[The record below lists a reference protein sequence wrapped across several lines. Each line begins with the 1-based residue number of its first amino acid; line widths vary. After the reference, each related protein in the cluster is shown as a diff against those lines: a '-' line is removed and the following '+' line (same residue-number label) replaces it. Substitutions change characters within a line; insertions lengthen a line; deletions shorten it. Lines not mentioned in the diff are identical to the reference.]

1 MRQLH
6 TLAIAAAAVLAA
18 ACTDNA
24 NDMPSPDSPDGSTTI
39 HAIHATTTRT
49 DFDGTASSWTEGD
62 AMSVIIAGGDLATQ
76 ACRFTVVDPT
86 KGTFTNENI
95 SLDPAATY
103 DFYAVYPYNADKTG
117 IAPDNAR
124 FDIGSAT
131 QTQQGSSASHVAPL
145 DPLTGCAKNVTA
157 DAASLLM
164 HHTATVIQLRL
175 HNATGAPISGIETV
189 TVTAPEGT
197 ILAAPHAIDPADGS
211 VTPDTDKASNAITLT
226 VQSSGQIPADGE
238 FSCWMAAT
246 PFTIYGGSNLDIE
259 VTTTDGTVYHI
270 VKPFNTDRNFP
281 AGTVMASQIELSAA
295 TEDAKEISLDIDFTV
310 AATYPDGFPTAQ
322 NPSSDETRYT
332 FAGHTFRILSPG
344 QYYFYQRNGSGYLA
358 MEGIT
363 KNEPADIVLPAIKGY
378 APTQIHVTTGES
390 SKQKYYY
397 ISVTDID
404 GSRLEGTKEKN
415 TYFITDHFFNPKN
428 TDDHSEYRIHIS
440 YTATSNSTKFP
451 LTAISVTY
459 TRL

>member
-6 TLAIAAAAVLAA
+6 TLAIAAAAVLAT

-24 NDMPSPDSPDGSTTI
+24 NDIPAPASPDGSTTI
-39 HAIHATTTRT
+39 RAIHAATTRT
-49 DFDGTASSWTEGD
+49 DFDGTVSSWTEGD
-62 AMSVIIAGGDLATQ
+62 AMSVIIAGGDIATQ

-131 QTQQGSSASHVAPL
+131 QTQQGSSASHIAPL
-145 DPLTGCAKNVTA
+145 DPLTGCAENVTA

-164 HHTATVIQLRL
+164 HHTATAIQLRL
-175 HNATGAPISGIETV
+175 HNATEAPISGIETV

-197 ILAAPHAIDPADGS
+197 ILAAPHAIDLADGS
-211 VTPDTDKASNAITLT
+211 VTPDTDKASNAISLT

-246 PFTIYGGSNLDIE
+246 PFTINGGSNLDIE

-295 TEDAKEISLDIDFTV
+295 TAKEISLDIDFTV

-322 NPSSDETRYT
+322 KPSSDETRYT

-344 QYYFYQRNGSGYLA
+344 QYYFYPRNGSGYLA

-363 KNEPADIVLPAIKGY
+363 KNEPADIVLPVIEGY
-378 APTQIHVTTGES
+378 APTQVDVTVDDS
-390 SKQKYYY
+390 CLKRYYF
-397 ISVTDID
+397 ISIMDTDGIYLAEQ
-404 GSRLEGTKEKN
+404 SN
-415 TYFITDHFFNPKN
+415 TYSTTEHSFALTT

>member
-6 TLAIAAAAVLAA
+6 TLAIAAAILAA

-24 NDMPSPDSPDGSTTI
+24 NDIPSPASPDGSTTI
-39 HAIHATTTRT
+39 RAIHATTTRT
-49 DFDGTASSWTEGD
+49 DFDGTVSSWTKGD
-62 AMSVIIAGGDLATQ
+62 AMSVIIAGGDIATQ

-197 ILAAPHAIDPADGS
+197 ILAAPHAIDLADGS

-270 VKPFNTDRNFP
+270 VKPFDTDRNFP

-295 TEDAKEISLDIDFTV
+295 TAKEISLDIDFTV

-322 NPSSDETRYT
+322 NPSSDETMYT
-332 FAGHTFRILSPG
+332 FAGHTFRILSSG
-344 QYYFYQRNGSGYLA
+344 QYYFYTRNGSGYLA

-363 KNEPADIVLPAIKGY
+363 KNEPADIVLPVIKGY
-378 APTQIHVTTGES
+378 TPTQVDVTVDDSCLTREYS
-390 SKQKYYY
+390 
-397 ISVTDID
+397 ISITNSI
-404 GSRLEGTKEKN
+404 GKCLAGPRHTYSTTEHSFSLTTTN
-415 TYFITDHFFNPKN
+415 TP
-428 TDDHSEYRIHIS
+428 SEYRIHIYHKS
-440 YTATSNSTKFP
+440 IKNSTKFP